1 MHKCKMYYSAIYN
14 GMRMVTFKIFTSL
27 TKILQTKLITQ
38 RVMLLS
44 GIVLLAVPSFVNAET
59 IKIGLRAHHGIEK
72 SMSQWKPTADF
83 LSKQIPE
90 HKFVMIPFIGI
101 DELMQEAAKNKFDFV
116 LTNPSSYVELE
127 LSVGASSILTL
138 RNKRQEKPYTK
149 FGSVIFTHKNN
160 KNINEISDLK
170 GKTIVAVSKP
180 AFGGWRVAKRELM
193 KAGFTAKE
201 LENQVR
207 FSGGIQQDVVSI
219 VGLGNADVGVVRT
232 DMLER
237 MAASGLIK
245 LDDFKIINT
254 KLAENFPFARSTQ
267 LYPEWPLAKMNK
279 TSSALSKKVA
289 LALLTM
295 TSENSAAIAGK
306 YIGWTVSEDYQP
318 VHNLMKDL
326 KIGSYKH
333 YHESEVEHF
342 FEEYFVHFIFS
353 MITVFIFIFLTLY
366 VIAINRKLITAKI
379 QQNKLMDELEMRVAK
394 RTKDYLIAKE
404 VAEKANKAK
413 TEFLSSMSHELRT
426 PMNAVL
432 GFAQLIGYDADEK
445 QLTEIKENS
454 KEILLAGR
462 LLLELINDVLD
473 LSKIE
478 GGKLQLDIKPVNVN
492 SLIDDVVRL
501 LKSQAKEKL
510 ITITYGA
517 SSEEFEILV
526 DYRSI
531 KQIMI
536 NLITNAIKYNSEN
549 GSIDIS
555 VSKEKN
561 AFCKITVAD
570 SGDGIAEDKL
580 NIIYE
585 PFQRVTHRTN
595 TEGSGVGLAITKN
608 LVEIMKGEIKV
619 ESKLGEGSTFS
630 VSFKLAE

>member
-1 MHKCKMYYSAIYN
+1 MKGIYRYHYN
-14 GMRMVTFKIFTSL
+14 GKWMVTFKVFTSL
-27 TKILQTKLITQ
+27 TKVLQTKLIKQ
-38 RVMLLS
+38 WVMPLS
-44 GIVLLAVPSFVNAET
+44 GIVLLAVSSSVNAET
-59 IKIGLRAHHGIEK
+59 VKIGLRAHHGIEK

-101 DELMQEAAKNKFDFV
+101 NELMQEAAKNKFDFI

-127 LSVGASSILTL
+127 FSLGASAILTL
-138 RNKRQEKPYTK
+138 RNKRQGRPYTK
-149 FGSVIFTHKNN
+149 FGSVIFTRKDN
-160 KNINEISDLK
+160 KNINEINDLR

-180 AFGGWRVAKRELM
+180 AFGGWRVAKRELI

-219 VGLGNADVGVVRT
+219 IALGNTDVGIVRT

-245 LDDFKIINT
+245 LEDFKIINKKST
-254 KLAENFPFARSTQ
+254 KDFPFARSTQ
-267 LYPEWPLAKMNK
+267 LYPEWPFAKTNK

-295 TSENSAAIAGK
+295 PAEEPAAIAGK
-306 YIGWTVSEDYQP
+306 YVGWTVPEDYQP

-333 YHESEVEHF
+333 YHENEVEHF
-342 FEEYFVHFIFS
+342 FEKYLVHFIFS
-353 MITVFIFIFLTLY
+353 MIVAFIFISITLY
-366 VIAINRKLITAKI
+366 VLTTNRKLIAAKK
-379 QQNKLMDELEMRVAK
+379 QQNKLMDELEMRVAE
-394 RTKDYLIAKE
+394 RAKDYLVAKE

-432 GFAQLIGYDADEK
+432 GFAQLIEYDADEK
-445 QLTEIKENS
+445 QLTEIKENAN
-454 KEILLAGR
+454 EILHAGR
-462 LLLELINDVLD
+462 HLLGLINDVLD

-478 GGKLQLDIKPVNVN
+478 EGKLQLDIKPVSVN
-492 SLIDDVVRL
+492 GLISDVVRL
-501 LKSQAKEKL
+501 LEAQAKEKL
-510 ITITYGA
+510 VTITYE
-517 SSEEFEILV
+517 SSPDELEVLV
-526 DYRSI
+526 DQRSL

-549 GSIDIS
+549 GSVDIS

-561 AFCKITVAD
+561 ASCRITVAD
-570 SGDGIAEDKL
+570 SGDGIAEDEL
-580 NIIYE
+580 SIIFE
-585 PFQRVTHRTN
+585 PFKRVTYRTS

-630 VSFKLAE
+630 VLFKLAE